1 MAALRIAPDY
11 DIQRIAIVDNE
22 STDAQIPEWEVEA
35 AGFEPIIVNRSFKKI
50 EELAAYIKAEA
61 QGALCAHR
69 LASYGLAHFYGAK
82 LVASLYDLKIPAVL
96 ITQYADIDNDVSI
109 RKWRD
114 KIPVLLRSDEADAD
128 SIKRGLENCVLELH
142 GKLPSSR
149 RPHRTLLRI
158 TNITDE
164 SNEKV
169 VDVIIPG
176 WNPRRAVRFPVSLI
190 PTDLHDKLVPKT
202 RLFALVNIGAEKAED
217 LYFREFE
224 LAPEPDDDDGLA

>member
-114 KIPVLLRSDEADAD
+114 KIPVLLNRNEADAD
-128 SIKRGLENCVLELH
+128 TIRRGIAKCASELEGNV
-142 GKLPSSR
+142 PYTR
-149 RPHRTLLRI
+149 RPHRVLLRI
-158 TNITDE
+158 TNITYE
-164 SNEKV
+164 SNEQV
-169 VDVIIPG
+169 VDAIIPS
-176 WNPRRAVRFPVSLI
+176 WNPHWAVRFPVSLI
-190 PTDLHDKLVPKT
+190 PPDLHGMLAIDIAF
-202 RLFALVNIGAEKAED
+202 FAQVNIGAEKSDD